1 MFMPAMLLRLIVLIG
16 LIVPTAA
23 FAHTGVGDTH
33 GFVHGFVHPL
43 SGVDHILAM
52 VAVGLFAAQLG
63 GRALWLVP
71 ASFIGAMAFAGGAGA
86 AGIPLP
92 FVEVGIAVS
101 IIALGLIVAFEA
113 RPPVV
118 LAMVLVAFFAIFHG
132 HAHGAEL
139 PADTSGLA
147 YGVGFVVA
155 TAFLHAIGIGTG
167 FVLGRAAMAGGER
180 ILQLSGCAMSI
191 AGAAILVGII

>member
-1 MFMPAMLLRLIVLIG
+1 MAGDKSMSSILLRLIVLIG
-16 LIVPTAA
+16 LVFPTAA

-33 GFVHGFVHPL
+33 GFVHGFMHPL
-43 SGVDHILAM
+43 SGIDHILAM

-71 ASFIGAMAFAGGAGA
+71 ASFIGTMALAEAAGA

-118 LAMVLVAFFAIFHG
+118 LAMALVAFFAIFHG
-132 HAHGAEL
+132 YA
-139 PADTSGLA
+139 
-147 YGVGFVVA
+147 
-155 TAFLHAIGIGTG
+155 
-167 FVLGRAAMAGGER
+167 
-180 ILQLSGCAMSI
+180 
-191 AGAAILVGII
+191 

>member
-1 MFMPAMLLRLIVLIG
+1 MPNTLLRLIALIG
-16 LIVPTAA
+16 LVLPTAA
-23 FAHTGVGDTH
+23 YAHTGVGDTH
-33 GFVHGFVHPL
+33 GFAHGFMHPL
-43 SGVDHILAM
+43 SGIDHILAL
-52 VAVGLFAAQLG
+52 VAVGLFAAQIG
-63 GRALWLVP
+63 GRALWLLP
-71 ASFIGAMAFAGGAGA
+71 ASFVGMMVLAGAAGA